1 MVSIKITKM
10 ENINNLLYDACRKGD
25 KSGAMFLMEKG
36 AKEWNWG
43 LYGACEVGNKEI
55 VLMMIEKGVNEWNW
69 GLYGVCEGG
78 NKEIVLMMIEKGAT
92 NIHGNVKYP
101 KDENMLIYLIQNGI
115 TKDKLKGVVDI
126 ELLYKKLEEI
136 NEIMKC
142 IMPKELIR
150 IVEEYI

>member
-1 MVSIKITKM
+1 MSGVNGI
-10 ENINNLLYDACRKGD
+10 LYNACKKGD
-25 KSGAMFLMEKG
+25 R
-36 AKEWNWG
+36 KE
-43 LYGACEVGNKEI
+43 
-55 VLMMIEKGVNEWNW
+55 VLWLIEKGENNWNT
-69 GLYGVCEGG
+69 GLYVACQEGH
-78 NKEIVLMMIEKGAT
+78 KEIVLMMIEKGAT

-142 IMPKELIR
+142 IMPKELIQ